1 MKNQITRLQSALKE
15 MPQLFALLGDE
26 KASHKPSPDR
36 WSKKE
41 ILGHLIDSATYNLK
55 RFIEAQFEPSP
66 YVVRKYN
73 QDQNVTVSQYQHQPL
88 EDLLNLW
95 GALNR
100 QVVGV
105 MERQSVESLA
115 KPVQYE
121 TSLYTLEWLLTDYV
135 DHLEHHIRQIR
146 DEVAVETVSI
156 PYHIPLHT
164 AEDRLQKIAP
174 DEFVTLL
181 RRGTLEV
188 ELYIPDGVDKQS
200 PHEKDEL
207 YVIISGTGTF
217 LREGERYSFG
227 PHDVL
232 FVPAGEDHR
241 FVDFTSDFKTWVV
254 FYGPKGGE

>member
-1 MKNQITRLQSALKE
+1 MKDQITRLQAALKE
-15 MPQLFALLGDE
+15 VPQLFTLLGDE
-26 KASHKPSPDR
+26 KASHKPSPER

-55 RFIEAQFEPSP
+55 RFIEAQFLPSP
-66 YVVRKYN
+66 YTVRKYD
-73 QDQNVTVSQYQHQPL
+73 QDQNVLISQYQQQPI

-105 MERQSVESLA
+105 MENQSAESLA
-115 KPVQYE
+115 LPVQYD
-121 TSLYTLEWLLTDYV
+121 TNLYTLEWLLTDYV
-135 DHLEHHIRQIR
+135 DHLEHHVRQLRNGIA
-146 DEVAVETVSI
+146 EETLAI
-156 PYHIPLHT
+156 PYHIPLKM
-164 AEDRLQKIAP
+164 AQDRLQEIAP
-174 DEFVTLL
+174 NEFVTLL
-181 RRGTLEV
+181 RSGTLEV

-207 YVIISGTGTF
+207 YVVISGTGTF
-217 LREGERYSFG
+217 LREDERYSFG

-232 FVPAGEDHR
+232 FVPAGQEHR
-241 FVDFTSDFKTWVV
+241 FVDFTADFKTWVV